1 MIRAAARRSP
11 SRRVGILRDALE
23 AGFDLREIVTPVD
36 LARYAISMDNDYLTP
51 TGVITKQQHVMGEYT
66 RRLGAPMS
74 STTATFNFTWDDVSF
89 ASTSG
94 DESVSASQEALEWTF
109 ARGLQFDYYR
119 PFGRALFGDVGAE
132 PGDVQFRVGDWF
144 EGLVRVPAVNLLTM
158 LTWDIVMFEELN
170 GIFVTKGAGRFGEL
184 RTVDAMTDAHVH
196 LNFQGYGTERS
207 TFQNGEVLSTPL
219 GVSLINGQ
227 PAVGVE
233 FRGAGRL
240 NVARGGDGV
249 AQEGESYFFGKV
261 HLDLGNADL
270 VSGDMT
276 ELLTVAVK
284 NRRGKLIPLQK
295 RRFVRL
301 AKLKDGSTGWTR

>member
-1 MIRAAARRSP
+1 MHDPLPGTSNPRACGP
-11 SRRVGILRDALE
+11 
-23 AGFDLREIVTPVD
+23 
-36 LARYAISMDNDYLTP
+36 
-51 TGVITKQQHVMGEYT
+51 
-66 RRLGAPMS
+66 
-74 STTATFNFTWDDVSF
+74 
-89 ASTSG
+89 
-94 DESVSASQEALEWTF
+94 ALEWTF
-109 ARGLQFDYYR
+109 ARGLQFDYFR
-119 PFGRALFGDVGAE
+119 PFGRELFDDVDGE
-132 PGDVQFRVGDWF
+132 SCDVQFLVGDWF
-144 EGLVRVPAVNLLTM
+144 EGFVKVPAVNLLTM
-158 LTWDIVMFEELN
+158 LTWDVLMFEELN
-170 GIFVTKGAGRFGEL
+170 GIFVTRGAGRFGQL
-184 RTVDAMTDAHVH
+184 SSVDAMTDAHVH

-219 GVSLINGQ
+219 GVSLINGE

-240 NVARGGDGV
+240 NVARSGDGA

-284 NRRGKLIPLQK
+284 NRRGRLIPLQK

-301 AKLKDGSTGWTR
+301 AKLKDGSTGWSR